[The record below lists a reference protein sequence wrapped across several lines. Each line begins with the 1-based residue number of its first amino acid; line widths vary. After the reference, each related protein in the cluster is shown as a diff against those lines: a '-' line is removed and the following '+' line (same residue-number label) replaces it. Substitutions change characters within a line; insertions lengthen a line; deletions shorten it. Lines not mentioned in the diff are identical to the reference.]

1 MTPLQLLLIDLVI
14 ILFTTIVIGSLN
26 KTEQGNSSTA
36 TITAFLGG
44 LAILLFPVIAIICI
58 MKYITI

>member
-26 KTEQGNSSTA
+26 KTEQGSSSTA

-44 LAILLFPVIAIICI
+44 LAILFFPVIAIICI
-58 MKYITI
+58 MKYVTI